1 MLPVQVDQLAANRGA
16 SAMVRSRRV
25 ARLLYRD
32 SQGREG
38 TVDLK
43 PSEVVFVGRGLECAI
58 RTDDGM
64 VSRRHSQVRME
75 DGRFVIEDLGSANG
89 VYLNNVRVQKQ
100 ALDHADIVQCGSLV
114 IRFVDE
120 PVSSPGLSPPPK
132 VGGTMVLERSSE
144 RAPSPPHPASQ
155 PLPFGGPPAM
165 PERSGAPALHATPA
179 DGAPLPFGGPPAMPA
194 ARRRAV
200 AASSPALE
208 PPVPTPDLMT
218 ERAVA
223 KVDAAPDPA
232 AGKLVALRDELDAM
246 TTRYE
251 REVAE
256 NKRARAD
263 AMTLRERIEQLTAE
277 VSDRDDRLR
286 ETERITD
293 ELRDELDRVNGELDR
308 ARTKH
313 DELADSVV
321 ARERDAARSDD
332 DTARLRDAV
341 AERDRRLGE
350 LQRGNDDAQHQRD
363 ELQVEL
369 DRLRAVI
376 GEQER
381 MLEDRR
387 VGTLA
392 RDEVIAKLRGARA
405 DTSVIDAARDI
416 HDTLNDALSEL
427 RNHGVVVQHEVPNL
441 TGDAAR
447 VDAVRDAATA
457 LVDGADAAKRTLRRL
472 RDLADRK

>member
-1 MLPVQVDQLAANRGA
+1 
-16 SAMVRSRRV
+16 MVRSPRV

-38 TVDLK
+38 TVELK

-75 DGRFVIEDLGSANG
+75 NGRFVVEDLGSANG

-120 PVSSPGLSPPPK
+120 QPAAPPSVPPTTPPPK
-132 VGGTMVLERSSE
+132 VGGTMVLERSSRE
-144 RAPSPPHPASQ
+144 RAASPPLRAPSQ
-155 PLPFGGPPAM
+155 PLPFGGPPAI
-165 PERSGAPALHATPA
+165 PERAAATPRA
-179 DGAPLPFGGPPAMPA
+179 TPVDSPSLPFGGPPAMPPS
-194 ARRRAV
+194 ARIEV
-200 AASSPALE
+200 GVSSPAIAPPE
-208 PPVPTPDLMT
+208 PPAPPPDLMT
-218 ERAVA
+218 ERAVSRLEL
-223 KVDAAPDPA
+223 AAETDPA
-232 AGKLVALRDELDAM
+232 VGKLTALRDELDAM
-246 TTRYE
+246 TSRYE

-263 AMTLRERIEQLTAE
+263 AVTLREHIERLTGE
-277 VSDRDDRLR
+277 VADRDERLR
-286 ETERITD
+286 EGDRVSD
-293 ELRDELDRVNGELDR
+293 ELRDELGRVHGELDR
-308 ARTKH
+308 ARTEH
-313 DELADSVV
+313 DVLAETVA
-321 ARERDAARSDD
+321 ARERATARSDD
-332 DTARLRDAV
+332 DTTKLREAV
-341 AERDRRLGE
+341 AERDRRLAE
-350 LQRGNDDAQHQRD
+350 LQRGSDDVQHQRD

-387 VGTLA
+387 IGTLA
-392 RDEVIAKLRGARA
+392 RDEVIAKLRNARA
-405 DTSVIDAARDI
+405 DTSIIDAARDI
-416 HDTLNDALSEL
+416 HDALNDTLSEL
-427 RNHGVVVQHEVPNL
+427 RNHGVVVQHEVPSL
-441 TGDAAR
+441 SGDAAR
-447 VDAVRDAATA
+447 VDAVREAASA